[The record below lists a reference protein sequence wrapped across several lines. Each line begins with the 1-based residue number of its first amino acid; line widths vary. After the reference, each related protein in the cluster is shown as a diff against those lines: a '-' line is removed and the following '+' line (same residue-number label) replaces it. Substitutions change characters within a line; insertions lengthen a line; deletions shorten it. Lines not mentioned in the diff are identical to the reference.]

1 MAADTL
7 VAVVT
12 PKCPSIPVLGGVIC
26 STRYADD
33 MVCASLDGLQKQVA
47 IHTKQT
53 LAYSVTFWRH
63 YKSSPFACSTV
74 DYLHNVNK
82 LLLVVHGP
90 IYLVVI
96 SSAQINH
103 DVLIPEE
110 KHDRARV
117 IQFVHSVEI
126 RDF

>member
-1 MAADTL
+1 M
-7 VAVVT
+7 
-12 PKCPSIPVLGGVIC
+12 SI
-26 STRYADD
+26 
-33 MVCASLDGLQKQVA
+33 
-47 IHTKQT
+47 
-53 LAYSVTFWRH
+53 
-63 YKSSPFACSTV
+63 
-74 DYLHNVNK
+74 K

-117 IQFVHSVEI
+117 IQLVHSVEI